1 MSQPGLFSDI
11 ETRSSASSTTFTREL
26 AEVRCAF
33 HDGFSA
39 NNRARAPDI
48 DSMEVRN
55 KMRKR
60 LYRLVLVAVLGGSF
74 ALAQNSMPPTQQAPT
89 SDQANTSASALKTQ
103 ADIQTALAKDYS
115 LATTNVNV
123 QYNEAVRGTALAP
136 T

>member
-1 MSQPGLFSDI
+1 
-11 ETRSSASSTTFTREL
+11 
-26 AEVRCAF
+26 
-33 HDGFSA
+33 
-39 NNRARAPDI
+39 
-48 DSMEVRN
+48 MEVRN

-115 LATTNVNV
+115 LATANVNV
-123 QYNEAVRGTALAP
+123 QVSNSGVELTGTVPSEDAKTKVEQIATAKAGGLPVKNNIKVVASSP
-136 T
+136 K